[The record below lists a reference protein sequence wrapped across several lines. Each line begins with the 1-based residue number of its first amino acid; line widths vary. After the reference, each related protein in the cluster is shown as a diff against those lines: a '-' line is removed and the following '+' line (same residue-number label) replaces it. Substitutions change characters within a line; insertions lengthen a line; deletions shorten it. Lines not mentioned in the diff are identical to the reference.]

1 MQNNVILIGMPGCG
15 KSTLGV
21 LLAKLS
27 CRDFCDVD
35 LLIQKRIGC
44 SLQQYINEHGCRDF
58 LEQEASTLLDLNV
71 KNTVIATGGSAPL
84 TEHGAKRIKEL
95 GKVVF
100 LDLPYPE
107 IERRVTNLAERGI
120 ALEKGQTLRDIFEER
135 RPVYLALAD
144 LTVTLTGGDIAAD
157 ATALSKLL

>member
-1 MQNNVILIGMPGCG
+1 MQSNVNLIGMPGCG

-21 LLAKLS
+21 LLAKLT

-44 SLQQYINEHGCRDF
+44 SLQQYINEHGCREF
-58 LEQEASTLLDLNV
+58 LAQEANTLLDLDVQNA
-71 KNTVIATGGSAPL
+71 VIATGGSAPL
-84 TEHGAKRIKEL
+84 TEDGARRIKEL

-107 IERRVTNLAERGI
+107 IERRVTNLSERGI
-120 ALEKGQTLRDIFEER
+120 ALEKGQTLRDVFEER
-135 RPVYLALAD
+135 RPIYLSLAD
-144 LTVTLTGGDIAAD
+144 LTVTLTGGDIATD
-157 ATALSKLL
+157 AVALSKLL